1 MPSMP
6 VLALILAV
14 AWLVLVAGL
23 RGYLRARDTSRPAVR
38 LHEPAGTPQW
48 WAKIVGTIGLVLVF
62 AAPVAELNG
71 LPPIP
76 LLDNPV
82 LRAIGI
88 LIVVAGVV
96 VTLVAQWAM
105 GDSWR
110 GDVDPDARTALVTTG
125 PFRIVRNPILAA
137 TAFTAVGFLLMV
149 PNVLSVAMLLAVL
162 TSHQILV
169 RLVEEP
175 YLLRV
180 HGDTYRRYAE
190 RTGRFVPGIG
200 RLPWRP
206 EAGAAGGSERGDS

>member
-1 MPSMP
+1 MA
-6 VLALILAV
+6 VLALVLAV
-14 AWLVLVAGL
+14 AWLVLVGGL
-23 RGYLRARDTSRPAVR
+23 RGYLRARGTSEPPVR
-38 LHEPAGTPQW
+38 LREPAGTPQW
-48 WAKIVGTIGLVLVF
+48 WAKVIGAIGLVLVF
-62 AAPVAELNG
+62 AAPLAELNG

-76 LLDNPV
+76 LVDNPV
-82 LRAIGI
+82 LRGIGI
-88 LIVVAGVV
+88 LIVVTGVV
-96 VTLVAQWAM
+96 MTLVAQFAM

-125 PFRIVRNPILAA
+125 PFRIVRNPILTA
-137 TAFTAVGFLLMV
+137 TALTAVGFLLMV
-149 PNVLSVAMLLAVL
+149 PNVLSVAMLVDVL

-175 YLLRV
+175 YLTRV
-180 HGDTYRRYAE
+180 HGDAYRRYTE